1 MQNPYV
7 KKLNELNIQD
17 IDLVGGKNASLGE
30 MISNLSKLDVNV
42 PGGFATTSHAYRDFL
57 KHKNLGDRI
66 NEALDNLDIDNIS
79 ELTKTGKQ
87 IRSWVLE
94 TELPEKLMSEI
105 EREWHEMS
113 DGRDI
118 AVAVRSSATAE
129 DLPDASFAGQ
139 QETYLNIR
147 GLENLIIALHHVYAS
162 LFTDR
167 AIAYRV
173 HQGFDHSLVALSV
186 GFQYMVRSDTG
197 AAGVMFTLDTE
208 SGFRDAVFIT
218 SSYGLGE
225 TVVQGSVNPDEF
237 YVYKEALKN
246 KKYPILR
253 KTLGDKATKMILG
266 ESKSLGKTVQII
278 DVPKKESLKF
288 SLSDKDIIEL
298 AESALVIEKHYK
310 RPMDIEWGKDGS
322 DGQLYI
328 LQARPETVQSRSGKT
343 INRFTLKSQSS
354 VLSVGRS
361 IGQKNWRRYSKNN
374 Q

>member
-197 AAGVMFTLDTE
+197 AAGVMFSLDTE
-208 SGFRDAVFIT
+208 SGF
-218 SSYGLGE
+218 
-225 TVVQGSVNPDEF
+225 
-237 YVYKEALKN
+237 
-246 KKYPILR
+246 
-253 KTLGDKATKMILG
+253 
-266 ESKSLGKTVQII
+266 
-278 DVPKKESLKF
+278 
-288 SLSDKDIIEL
+288 
-298 AESALVIEKHYK
+298 
-310 RPMDIEWGKDGS
+310 
-322 DGQLYI
+322 
-328 LQARPETVQSRSGKT
+328 
-343 INRFTLKSQSS
+343 
-354 VLSVGRS
+354 
-361 IGQKNWRRYSKNN
+361 
-374 Q
+374 